1 MITLQLQLVRQHFDL
16 NINTTLPTTGIT
28 AIVGRSGCG
37 KTSLLRAIA
46 GLEPNCQGL
55 IQFNNQSW
63 LTGTVALPVEK
74 RRIGMVFQQA
84 FLLPHLSTEQNLLYG
99 FNRTRKQQRTLTPE
113 LIIAMLD
120 LKPLLGL
127 KQHQLSGGQRQRL
140 ALGRALLTSP
150 QLLLLDEPFAG
161 LDQQSKAEILPFLH
175 RISQQTKIPMLLVS
189 HQLDDIVQLADH
201 IVLLQ
206 QGQLVTQGP
215 LQQQLSLQAFSAF
228 GAMSV
233 LHCHTAT
240 SNDDTLLTLQ
250 LGKQQLMLPY
260 QYFNG
265 ACRLR
270 VQAKDVAI
278 SLEPLVNSSVN
289 NQLQATVC
297 GFTSASHPAESI
309 VQLQVEGQ
317 PLQAL
322 VTNRS
327 TERLRLK
334 ADMTVYVQIK
344 AVAIY

>member
-1 MITLQLQLVRQHFDL
+1 MITLQLQLARQHFDL
-16 NINTTLPTTGIT
+16 NINTTLPATGIT

-46 GLEPNCQGL
+46 GLEPSCRGL
-55 IQFNNQSW
+55 IHFNNQHW
-63 LTGTVALPVEK
+63 LTPSHVLPVER

-84 FLLPHLSTEQNLLYG
+84 FLLPHLTTEQNLLYG
-99 FNRTRKQQRTLTPE
+99 FNRTPKQQRTLTPE
-113 LIIAMLD
+113 LVIAMLD

-127 KQHQLSGGQRQRL
+127 KQHQLSGGQQQRL

-233 LHCHTAT
+233 LYCQTGASIDT
-240 SNDDTLLTLQ
+240 TLLALQ
-250 LGKQQLMLPY
+250 LGHQQLMLPY
-260 QYFNG
+260 QPLNG

-270 VQAKDVAI
+270 IQAKDVAI
-278 SLEPLVNSSVN
+278 SLEPIINSSVN
-289 NQLQATVC
+289 NQLKASIC
-297 GFTSASHPAESI
+297 GFSNAPHPAERL
-309 VQLQVEGQ
+309 VQLDVEGQ

-322 VTNRS
+322 ITHNS
-327 TERLRLK
+327 IERLQLK
-334 ADMTVYVQIK
+334 AGMSVYAQIK

>member
-1 MITLQLQLVRQHFDL
+1 MIRLQLQLARQHFDL
-16 NINTTLPTTGIT
+16 CINTTIPAKGIT
-28 AIVGRSGCG
+28 AIFGRSGCG

-46 GLEPNCQGL
+46 GLEPGCRGL
-55 IQFNNQSW
+55 IEFNDQQW
-63 LTGTVALPVEK
+63 LTPSHSVAAEQ

-84 FLLPHLSTEQNLLYG
+84 FLLPHLTTEQNLLYG
-99 FNRTRKQQRTLTPE
+99 FNRTPKQQRTLTPE
-113 LIIAMLD
+113 LVTTMLD
-120 LKPLLGL
+120 LQPLLDL
-127 KQHQLSGGQRQRL
+127 KQHQLSGGQKQRL

-150 QLLLLDEPFAG
+150 QLMLLDEPFAG
-161 LDQQSKAEILPFLH
+161 LDQQSKTEILPFLQ
-175 RISQQTKIPMLLVS
+175 RISQQTQIPMLLVS

-201 IVLLQ
+201 IMLLQ

-215 LQQQLSLQAFSAF
+215 LQQQLSQPALSAF

-233 LHCHTAT
+233 LHCRTA
-240 SNDDTLLTLQ
+240 SNTDDTLLTLQ
-250 LGKQQLMLPY
+250 LGTQQLMLPY
-260 QYFNG
+260 QHFNG

-327 TERLRLK
+327 IERLRLK